1 MESGAAMTHTS
12 YLRRLITIS
21 VAVVVTLTLALVA
34 QAPAASA
41 AQRSSNKYFYM
52 VANVQQV
59 NGFTTGDFALVRR
72 VDKQFS
78 GAVGAFASEHS
89 CFSGT
94 LRKGKI
100 RGVSTSAEVGT
111 TPFRAAWLGSGTA
124 QHFRGYTNVSASE
137 LKRLSDGFVTKSW
150 ARACF
155 S

>member
-1 MESGAAMTHTS
+1 MSQMS

-21 VAVVVTLTLALVA
+21 VAVVMTVALALVA
-34 QAPAASA
+34 QAPTANA
-41 AQRSSNKYFYM
+41 AQRASAKYFYM
-52 VANVQQV
+52 VANVQLSG
-59 NGFTTGDFALVRR
+59 GFYTGDFALVRR
-72 VDKQFS
+72 SGKQLS

-94 LRKGKI
+94 LRNGKI

-111 TPFRAAWLGSGTA
+111 SPFRAAWLGSGNE

-137 LKRLSDGFVTKSW
+137 LKRLSGGFVTKSW